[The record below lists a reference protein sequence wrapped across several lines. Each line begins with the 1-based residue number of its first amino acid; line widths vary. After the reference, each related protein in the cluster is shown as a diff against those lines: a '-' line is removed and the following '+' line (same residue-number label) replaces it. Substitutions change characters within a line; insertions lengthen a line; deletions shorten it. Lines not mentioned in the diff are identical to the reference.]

1 MHRNEEMD
9 MNVNTLT
16 PINWSEFLTIA
27 MLVLVRVSGL
37 MVFAPIFSSI
47 AIPMR
52 IKAGLVL
59 AITLLLAPVV
69 SALPATVHVASG
81 VQLDG
86 ASLLGELAVGMMFGF
101 SLNLLNEALLFAGF
115 LLGMEFSFSLVNLL
129 DPNTRVDTPIL
140 GQLLGWLGVLVLIGA
155 GLDRTLLAA
164 LMRSFATAPVGQEL
178 LSMQSSAALASMA
191 GGIFLAGLQLAAPV
205 LAATMAVEVTVSLIG
220 RLSPQLPVMFVSIPA
235 KTLVAY
241 VVLIGS
247 LAIWPSYIER
257 YFVSLLNAATRL
269 VG

>member
-1 MHRNEEMD
+1 MSD
-9 MNVNTLT
+9 ITLT
-16 PINWSEFLTIA
+16 QINWTAFLTIA
-27 MLVLVRVSGL
+27 LLVLVRVSSL
-37 MVFAPIFSSI
+37 MIFAPVFSSI
-47 AIPMR
+47 AIPAR

-59 AITLLLAPVV
+59 AITFLLAPVV
-69 SALPATVHVASG
+69 SALPATTHIAGG

-86 ASLLGELAVGMMFGF
+86 VALLGELSVGMIFGF

-115 LLGMEFSFSLVNLL
+115 LLGMEFSFSLINLL

-140 GQLLGWLGVLVLIGA
+140 GQLLGWLGVLVVIGS

-164 LMRSFATAPVGQEL
+164 LMRSFATAPIGQEV
-178 LSMQSSAALASMA
+178 LSMKSSAALASMA

-205 LAATMAVEVTVSLIG
+205 MAATMAVEVTVSLIG

-241 VVLIGS
+241 VVLIAS

-257 YFVSLLNAATRL
+257 YFVSLLNGAARL